1 MPAGVHHFDTSRRG
15 PFIPVEEFQSKSPQS
30 RRYGDRGCP
39 VVRQYW
45 VVTEMLREAGRDEFG
60 GACNLTWDDVATMF
74 LGAAWPQNTLS
85 PTRLNRLLPMP
96 DPYDFGGAKPAL
108 QRRVAV
114 EVSDVLISGYRGQ
127 SVWDRAAQAVA
138 GAQESDV
145 EVTLWTVRFDYPPYD
160 VLTNGEVDGFNALN
174 PGTFESPRYL
184 TAEYRSDVE
193 YQRTQPAMFVR
204 GIEETALPTWRNQP
218 AFTTGSPG
226 FGGQVPESLGRP
238 SGIGQLTVKLYNW
251 PAEAVN
257 EALFNYARGS
267 VNKYDVLLPVPK
279 GSTTWKVFPAETLLL
294 KGYDISEVDFFPDG
308 RPMTTV
314 VLSFAE
320 RATTWLRFPNPPDG
334 TLRYV
339 NMPNKWAD
347 PDNPAGLFLPQVDHR
362 LFWQPLF

>member
-15 PFIPVEEFQSKSPQS
+15 PFIPVEEFQSRSPQS
-30 RRYGDRGCP
+30 RRYSDRGCP

-45 VVTEMLREAGRDEFG
+45 VETSALKEAGRDEFG
-60 GACNLTWDDVATMF
+60 GTCDLTWDDVATMF
-74 LGAAWPQNTLS
+74 LGAAWPPSTLS
-85 PTRLNRLLPMP
+85 PARLDRLLPMP
-96 DPYDFGGAKPAL
+96 DPYDFGGAKPVA

-114 EVSDVLISGYRGQ
+114 EVTDVTISGYRGR
-127 SVWDRAAQAVA
+127 SVWDPAARAVA
-138 GAQESDV
+138 GAQEGDV
-145 EVTLWTVRFDYPPYD
+145 ELTLWSVRFDYPPYE
-160 VLTNGEVDGFNALN
+160 VRTNGEVDGYNTTD
-174 PGTFESPRYL
+174 PSVYESARYL

-204 GIEETALPTWRNQP
+204 GIAETTLPTWRNQP
-218 AFTTGSPG
+218 TFTPSTPV
-226 FGGQVPESLGRP
+226 QQIPESLGRP
-238 SGIGQLTVKLYNW
+238 SGIGQLTVRLYNW
-251 PAEAVN
+251 PAECVN
-257 EALFNYARGS
+257 EGLMNYARGS

-320 RATTWLRFPNPPDG
+320 RATTWLRFPNPADG
-334 TLRYV
+334 TLRYI

-347 PDNPAGLFLPQVDHR
+347 PDNPLGLFLPQIDHR
-362 LFWQPLF
+362 LFWRPLF